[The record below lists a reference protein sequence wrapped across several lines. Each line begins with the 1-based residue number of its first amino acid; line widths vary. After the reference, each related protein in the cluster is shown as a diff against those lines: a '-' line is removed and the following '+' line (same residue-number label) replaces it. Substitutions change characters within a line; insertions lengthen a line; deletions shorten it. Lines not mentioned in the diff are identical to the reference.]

1 MKYIIIPMAIIIA
14 IFLFGLFY
22 NDQSIDTTMS
32 SGYTSESINGTFTEN
47 SEEKSLSQEG
57 SEYDFALNETQGL
70 IAILITVSVISSLI
84 GIRVL
89 GSGLS
94 EITVK
99 ILYNTIFFYGVWA
112 LFSVFSLEWILL
124 IPVGGWMIYFI
135 LTGMLSFG
143 IVQQINGNGN

>member
-1 MKYIIIPMAIIIA
+1 MAIIIA